1 MAILDVLVGLGFHLV
16 WLGVL
21 QHCQLWQCC
30 MWIDI
35 TCCQILGVLYILCCR
50 SGAQFCAAYAG
61 NALQCAQLC
70 MAVSQL
76 QQDKSR
82 LEHQLAVLEA
92 KVPLK
97 RMAWFASLLCCL

>member
-1 MAILDVLVGLGFHLV
+1 
-16 WLGVL
+16 
-21 QHCQLWQCC
+21 
-30 MWIDI
+30 
-35 TCCQILGVLYILCCR
+35 
-50 SGAQFCAAYAG
+50 
-61 NALQCAQLC
+61 

-97 RMAWFASLLCCL
+97 RMLLGLLAYFAVYNACGHVKVSYVK